1 MVIAIIE
8 PVFAGLLVS
17 LLNKYVLSGQSTG
30 WLQKSCE
37 GTEELIEERE
47 GEKGEDEEE
56 VLSSTT
62 TTVSDASVHVHCH

>member
-1 MVIAIIE
+1 MVLAIVE

-17 LLNKYVLSGQSTG
+17 LLNRYVLSGQCCG

-37 GTEELIEERE
+37 SQAEVIEEEE
-47 GEKGEDEEE
+47 GPEEE
-56 VLSSTT
+56 GISSTT